1 MTQLPFVVALLA
13 QVNAA
18 DRASLIAGGVV
29 AILGLISMLVQ
40 MRESFTQGSGDGHH

>member
-1 MTQLPFVVALLA
+1 MTQLPLVVALLA

-29 AILGLISMLVQ
+29 ATLGLISMLVQ
-40 MRESFTQGSGDGHH
+40 MRESFTQGSGDEHH